1 MDIVKTIEEEPFSYE
16 GVIEKQA
23 AQIYRLSAIVEAL
36 AETLIN
42 AGILTEEQITDNF

>member
-1 MDIVKTIEEEPFSYE
+1 MEIVQTVEAESAHHE

-42 AGILTEEQITDNF
+42 AGILTEKQITDNF